1 MVNLAS
7 YNSVSDYLIA
17 RIPEISYLLSS
28 TFMIF
33 TGDYIIGNVLIR
45 RLKKMDFVTR
55 TFLFVIVGLL
65 IFPGLTTIGAFLLRD
80 LVLEHYKGWIILVL
94 VIAFLFIGVL
104 LSLRY
109 NMKIKLKVK

>member
-7 YNSVSDYLIA
+7 YNSITDHLIA
-17 RIPEISYLLSS
+17 RIPEISFILSS

-33 TGDYIIGNVLIR
+33 TGDYLIGNVLVR
-45 RLKKMDFVTR
+45 SLKKMDFISR
-55 TFLFVIVGLL
+55 TLVFVLIGLL
-65 IFPGLTTIGAFLLRD
+65 IFPAFTTVGAFLLRE
-80 LVLEHYKGWIILVL
+80 LVLEPFKEWIILVL

-109 NMKIKLKVK
+109 NMKIRLKVK